1 MSSAM
6 AKKRR
11 RTKPKEEE
19 EYEFVPPDFDEREFI
34 LKDIYGTKILL
45 VVSLLAVLMGIAAS
59 LIQNAWEW
67 YGGMLLLLLVIAGMK
82 EFMKLIGFDLELV
95 ETKTMIGNYI
105 LFFLLSLGTWI
116 LLINPPFA

>member
-1 MSSAM
+1 M

>member
-1 MSSAM
+1 LSSAM

-11 RTKPKEEE
+11 RTKPKEE

-45 VVSLLAVLMGIAAS
+45 VVSLLAILMGIVAS
-59 LIQNAWEW
+59 FIHKAWEW
-67 YGGMLLLLLVIAGMK
+67 YGGMLLLILVIAGMK
-82 EFMKLIGFDLELV
+82 ELMKLLRFDLDLIEA
-95 ETKTMIGNYI
+95 KTMVGNYI

>member
-1 MSSAM
+1 LSSAM